1 MKNAFTSILL
11 LSVVGLAVL
20 LAGAFYF
27 GAPLF
32 GWIIMI
38 AIFAVFIVEQAL
50 ALKKLS
56 LVEQVAAYGGGDE
69 RGPVVVDTVAFV
81 QPEFCTQEQGVHL
94 GHVLVAHI
102 ADAIAFLGALRI
114 PQTTAERHGLQSQL
128 LFQFHEFIPLRHG
141 GFLTSANERIDGVLA
156 ETCSAVAMNITQA
169 VEEVKK

>member
-50 ALKKLS
+50 ALKKLRQMS
-56 LVEQVAAYGGGDE
+56 NESEIIDECERRRIYSASGDGVVASRIRLAE
-69 RGPVVVDTVAFV
+69 RLLSKNVRLDSPVAFEV
-81 QPEFCTQEQGVHL
+81 LSTGSSISIPRSASGSVILL
-94 GHVLVAHI
+94 G
-102 ADAIAFLGALRI
+102 R
-114 PQTTAERHGLQSQL
+114 
-128 LFQFHEFIPLRHG
+128 
-141 GFLTSANERIDGVLA
+141 
-156 ETCSAVAMNITQA
+156 
-169 VEEVKK
+169 

>member
-50 ALKKLS
+50 ALKKLRQMS
-56 LVEQVAAYGGGDE
+56 AESEIIDECERRHIYSASGDGVVAARIRLAE
-69 RGPVVVDTVAFV
+69 RLLSKGICILPGARELPVVVGASRGLCEGNRTA
-81 QPEFCTQEQGVHL
+81 QG
-94 GHVLVAHI
+94 A
-102 ADAIAFLGALRI
+102 
-114 PQTTAERHGLQSQL
+114 
-128 LFQFHEFIPLRHG
+128 
-141 GFLTSANERIDGVLA
+141 SANDRAQSRLGRRRTAKHPKANRRTSRKRHICRGSA
-156 ETCSAVAMNITQA
+156 EGHARGGAFRSA
-169 VEEVKK
+169 

>member
-50 ALKKLS
+50 ALKKLRQMS
-56 LVEQVAAYGGGDE
+56 SESEIIDECERRRIYSALVLHDAGGSVS
-69 RGPVVVDTVAFV
+69 PV
-81 QPEFCTQEQGVHL
+81 L
-94 GHVLVAHI
+94 
-102 ADAIAFLGALRI
+102 
-114 PQTTAERHGLQSQL
+114 
-128 LFQFHEFIPLRHG
+128 
-141 GFLTSANERIDGVLA
+141 
-156 ETCSAVAMNITQA
+156 TQA
-169 VEEVKK
+169 CRSSGP

>member
-50 ALKKLS
+50 ALKKLRQMS
-56 LVEQVAAYGGGDE
+56 NG
-69 RGPVVVDTVAFV
+69 
-81 QPEFCTQEQGVHL
+81 
-94 GHVLVAHI
+94 
-102 ADAIAFLGALRI
+102 
-114 PQTTAERHGLQSQL
+114 
-128 LFQFHEFIPLRHG
+128 
-141 GFLTSANERIDGVLA
+141 
-156 ETCSAVAMNITQA
+156 
-169 VEEVKK
+169 